1 MDRCRVLLRQ
11 SSDARCALLKC
22 HRYNFITAVQCST
35 KLIVFLTWASRV
47 RFLRDHSFSPL
58 RKPKPSPILPDFP
71 CRSLSSSARTL
82 QILPKESTHLELP
95 ASLEQHYAICSLK
108 SKIDVLWSFIKS
120 HLQSKTLIFL
130 SFMRF
135 IFEAFRR
142 LHPGTPLLHMHGQ
155 QSSRCSIRA
164 WRR

>member
-1 MDRCRVLLRQ
+1 MSSLQFHNSSPVLDEADRILDMGFSRTL
-11 SSDARCALLKC
+11 SARP
-22 HRYNFITAVQCST
+22 
-35 KLIVFLTWASRV
+35 
-47 RFLRDHSFSPL
+47 SFSPL

-71 CRSLSSSARTL
+71 CRNLSSSAQTL